1 MIIALIGFGEAG
13 LAIARSLGTGA
24 GDRATG
30 DRLSLCA
37 FDIKLADD
45 DDTVS
50 AAMAGRITGAGVE
63 PCATPADAV
72 GDADIVMSVVTADQ
86 AATAAALA
94 ARHLPQGALYL
105 DMNSCAPT
113 TKLMAANSIENAG
126 GIYVDVAVMAP
137 IEARGHETPMLAAA
151 PDPEAVAARLAA
163 AGLHPRFVGDE
174 IGRASTIKMLRS
186 VMVKGI
192 EALTAECFR
201 AAVKAGVAD
210 EVAHSLDASQTDMGW
225 AAQAAYNMERMTAH
239 GIRRAAEMRE
249 VAKTLRALD
258 IPPAMTT
265 GTIAWQD
272 DMGALDLT
280 LAPDAALATQIA
292 LIEQALDPDTHAD
305 TGTFD
310 QKRS

>member
-1 MIIALIGFGEAG
+1 MIITLIGFGEAG
-13 LAIARSLGTGA
+13 LAIAS
-24 GDRATG
+24 
-30 DRLSLCA
+30 SLCRADGAQPALRA
-37 FDIKLADD
+37 FDIKLGDD
-45 DDTVS
+45 DAVIA
-50 AAMAGRITGAGVE
+50 AAMATRIEGAGAMV
-63 PCATPADAV
+63 CHSPAEAV
-72 GDADIVMSVVTADQ
+72 AEADIVVSVVTADQ
-86 AATAAALA
+86 AATAAGLS

-113 TKLMAANSIENAG
+113 TKLIAGNSVENAG
-126 GIYVDVAVMAP
+126 GVYVDVAVMAP
-137 IEARGHETPMLAAA
+137 IEPRGHETPMLAATA
-151 PDPEAVAARLAA
+151 DPEAVATRLAA

-201 AAVKAGVAD
+201 AAVRAGVAD
-210 EVAHSLDASQTDMGW
+210 EVANSLDASQTDMGW
-225 AAQAAYNMERMTAH
+225 AEQAAYNMERMTAH

-280 LAPDAALATQIA
+280 LAPDAPLAEQIA
-292 LIEQALDPDTHAD
+292 VIEQAFGLNK
-305 TGTFD
+305 GT
-310 QKRS
+310 

>member
-13 LAIARSLGTGA
+13 LAIANSLGKTDGA
-24 GDRATG
+24 HPA
-30 DRLSLCA
+30 LCA
-37 FDIKLADD
+37 FDIKLVDD
-45 DDTVS
+45 DAAIA
-50 AAMAGRITGAGVE
+50 AAMTARIKNAGVTV
-63 PCATPADAV
+63 CIAPAEAV
-72 GDADIVMSVVTADQ
+72 AEADIVISVVTADQ
-86 AATAAALA
+86 AATAAELS

-113 TKLMAANSIENAG
+113 TKQIASSSIEPAG
-126 GIYVDVAVMAP
+126 GVYVDVAVMAP

-163 AGLHPRFVGDE
+163 AGLRPRFVGDE

-201 AAVKAGVAD
+201 AAIKAGVAD
-210 EVAHSLDASQTDMGW
+210 EVANSLDASQTDMGW
-225 AAQAAYNMERMTAH
+225 AEQAAYNMERMTAH

-272 DMGALDLT
+272 DMGALALA
-280 LAPDAALATQIA
+280 LAPDAALADQIA
-292 LIEQALDPDTHAD
+292 AIEQAFTSD
-305 TGTFD
+305 
-310 QKRS
+310 KERN

>member
-1 MIIALIGFGEAG
+1 MRIALIGFGEAG
-13 LAIARSLGTGA
+13 LAIATSLGQRD
-24 GDRATG
+24 GDRPAL
-30 DRLSLCA
+30 RA

-45 DDTVS
+45 DDAVS
-50 AAMAGRITGAGVE
+50 AAMAARIATAGVE
-63 PCATPADAV
+63 AATSPADAV
-72 GDADIVMSVVTADQ
+72 GEADIVISVVTADQ

-113 TKLMAANSIENAG
+113 TKQIAAGSIESAG
-126 GIYVDVAVMAP
+126 GTYVDVAVMAP
-137 IEARGHETPMLAAA
+137 IEPRGHETPMLAAA

-163 AGLHPRFVGDE
+163 AGLQPRFVGDT

-201 AAVKAGVAD
+201 AAVRADVAE
-210 EVAHSLDASQTDMGW
+210 EVASSLDASQTEMGW
-225 AAQAAYNMERMTAH
+225 AEQAAYNMERMTAH
-239 GIRRAAEMRE
+239 GVRRAAEMRE

-272 DMGALDLT
+272 DMGALDVT
-280 LAPDAALATQIA
+280 LAPDAALAEQIA
-292 LIEQALDPDTHAD
+292 FIEQALE
-305 TGTFD
+305 TGQD
-310 QKRS
+310 KSGQERR

>member
-1 MIIALIGFGEAG
+1 MVIGYGSLRMKIALIGFGEAG
-13 LAIARSLGTGA
+13 LAIATSLAQRG
-24 GDRATG
+24 GDRPAI
-30 DRLSLCA
+30 RA
-37 FDIKLADD
+37 FDIKLASDD
-45 DDTVS
+45 DAIST
-50 AAMAGRITGAGVE
+50 AMAARISSAGVD
-63 PCATPADAV
+63 AASSPADAV
-72 GDADIVMSVVTADQ
+72 GEADIVISVVTADQ

-94 ARHLPQGALYL
+94 ARYLPQGALYL

-113 TKLMAANSIENAG
+113 TKQIAAGSIEAKG
-126 GIYVDVAVMAP
+126 GTYVDVAVMAP
-137 IEARGHETPMLAAA
+137 IEPRGHETPMLAAA
-151 PDPEAVAARLAA
+151 PDPEAVAAQLAI
-163 AGLHPRFVGDE
+163 AGLHPRFVGDA

-201 AAVKAGVAD
+201 AAVRAGVAE
-210 EVAHSLDASQTDMGW
+210 EVATSLDASQTGMGW
-225 AAQAAYNMERMTAH
+225 AEQAAYNMERMTAH

-280 LAPDAALATQIA
+280 LAPDAALAEQIA
-292 LIEQALDPDTHAD
+292 FIEQALEAGKDIS
-305 TGTFD
+305 G
-310 QKRS
+310 

>member
-1 MIIALIGFGEAG
+1 MKIALIGFGEAG
-13 LAIARSLGTGA
+13 LAIATSLGQQD
-24 GDRATG
+24 GDKA
-30 DRLSLCA
+30 SLRA

-45 DDTVS
+45 DDAVS
-50 AAMAGRITGAGVE
+50 AAMAERIASAGVE
-63 PCATPADAV
+63 LSTSPTDAV
-72 GDADIVMSVVTADQ
+72 GDADIVISVVTADQ

-113 TKLMAANSIENAG
+113 TKQIAANSIEPAG

-137 IEARGHETPMLAAA
+137 IEPRGHETPMLAAA
-151 PDPEAVAARLAA
+151 PDPQAVAQRLAA
-163 AGLHPRFVGDE
+163 AGLRPRFVGDE

-201 AAVKAGVAD
+201 AAVSAGVAD
-210 EVAHSLDASQTDMGW
+210 EVANSLDASQTDMGW
-225 AAQAAYNMERMTAH
+225 AEQAAYNMERMTAH
-239 GIRRAAEMRE
+239 GVRRAAEMRE

-272 DMGALDLT
+272 NMGALDLT
-280 LAPDAALATQIA
+280 LAPDAALAEQIA
-292 LIEQALDPDTHAD
+292 LIEQALKSDTD
-305 TGTFD
+305 TSD
-310 QKRS
+310 QERS

>member
-13 LAIARSLGTGA
+13 LAIANSLGKADGTQPA
-24 GDRATG
+24 LR
-30 DRLSLCA
+30 A
-37 FDIKLADD
+37 FDIKLVDNDA
-45 DDTVS
+45 
-50 AAMAGRITGAGVE
+50 AIAMAMAARIENAGVTV
-63 PCATPADAV
+63 CIAPAEAV
-72 GDADIVMSVVTADQ
+72 AEADIVISVVTADQ
-86 AATAAALA
+86 AATAAELS

-113 TKLMAANSIENAG
+113 TKQIASSSIELAG
-126 GIYVDVAVMAP
+126 GVYVDVAVMAP

-163 AGLHPRFVGDE
+163 AGLRPRFVGDE

-201 AAVKAGVAD
+201 AAIKAGVAD
-210 EVAHSLDASQTDMGW
+210 EVANSLDASQTDMGW
-225 AAQAAYNMERMTAH
+225 AEQAAYNMERMTAH

-258 IPPAMTT
+258 IPPAMTS

-272 DMGALDLT
+272 DMGALALA
-280 LAPDAALATQIA
+280 LAPDAALADQIA
-292 LIEQALDPDTHAD
+292 AIEQAFTSD
-305 TGTFD
+305 
-310 QKRS
+310 KERN

>member
-1 MIIALIGFGEAG
+1 MNIALIGFGEAG
-13 LAIARSLGTGA
+13 LAIATSLCQ
-24 GDRATG
+24 ATG
-30 DRLSLCA
+30 DRPVLRA
-37 FDIKLADD
+37 FDIKLVDD
-45 DDTVS
+45 DDAVARQMEARIVEAGVS
-50 AAMAGRITGAGVE
+50 A
-63 PCATPADAV
+63 CASPVDAV
-72 GDADIVMSVVTADQ
+72 TDAGIVFSVVTADQ

-94 ARHLPQGALYL
+94 ARHLSPDALYL

-113 TKLMAANSIENAG
+113 TKQIAAGSVVSAG

-137 IEARGHETPMLAAA
+137 IEPRGHETPMLAAA
-151 PDPEAVAARLAA
+151 PNPETVAMRLAA
-163 AGLHPRFVGDE
+163 AGLRPRFVGDE

-201 AAVKAGVAD
+201 AAVTAGVAD
-210 EVAHSLDASQTDMGW
+210 EVANSLDASQTDMGW
-225 AAQAAYNMERMTAH
+225 AAQASYNMERMTAH

-272 DMGALDLT
+272 EMGALDLT
-280 LAPDAALATQIA
+280 LAPDAALSDQIA
-292 LIEQALDPDTHAD
+292 LIQQALESKKDP
-305 TGTFD
+305 
-310 QKRS
+310 

>member
-13 LAIARSLGTGA
+13 LAIASSLGRADGA
-24 GDRATG
+24 RPVL
-30 DRLSLCA
+30 RA
-37 FDIKLADD
+37 FDVKLGDD
-45 DDTVS
+45 DAAIA
-50 AAMAGRITGAGVE
+50 AAMAARIEGAGAMV
-63 PCATPADAV
+63 CHSPAEAV
-72 GDADIVMSVVTADQ
+72 AEADIVISVVTADQ
-86 AATAAALA
+86 AATAAGLS

-113 TKLMAANSIENAG
+113 TKLIAGNSIENAG
-126 GIYVDVAVMAP
+126 GVYVDVAVMAP
-137 IEARGHETPMLAAA
+137 IEPRGHETPMLAAA
-151 PDPEAVAARLAA
+151 PDPEAVAARLAT

-201 AAVKAGVAD
+201 AAVRAGVAD
-210 EVAHSLDASQTDMGW
+210 EVANSLDASQPDMGW
-225 AAQAAYNMERMTAH
+225 ADQAAYNMERMTAH

-249 VAKTLRALD
+249 VAKTLRALE
-258 IPPAMTT
+258 ISPAMTT

-280 LAPDAALATQIA
+280 LAPDAPLADQIA
-292 LIEQALDPDTHAD
+292 VIEQAFGLNK
-305 TGTFD
+305 GT
-310 QKRS
+310 

>member
-13 LAIARSLGTGA
+13 LAIATSLGAADGGRPTL
-24 GDRATG
+24 R
-30 DRLSLCA
+30 A
-37 FDIKLADD
+37 FDIKLVDD
-45 DDTVS
+45 DDMIA
-50 AAMAGRITGAGVE
+50 AAMTARIRSAGV
-63 PCATPADAV
+63 DAAASPQEAV
-72 GDADIVMSVVTADQ
+72 ADADIVISVVTADQ
-86 AATAAALA
+86 AATVAGLA

-113 TKLMAANSIENAG
+113 TKQTAGRAVETAG
-126 GIYVDVAVMAP
+126 GVYVDVAVMAP
-137 IEARGHETPMLAAA
+137 IEPRGHETPMLAAA
-151 PDPEAVAARLAA
+151 PDPEAVATRLGH
-163 AGLHPRFVGDE
+163 AGLRPRFVGSD

-201 AAVKAGVAD
+201 AAIKAGVAD
-210 EVAHSLDASQTDMGW
+210 EVANSLDASQPKMGW
-225 AAQAAYNMERMTAH
+225 AEQAAYNMERMTAH
-239 GIRRAAEMRE
+239 GIRRAAEMRD

-280 LAPDAALATQIA
+280 LAPDAALAEQIA
-292 LIEQALDPDTHAD
+292 LIEQAITS
-305 TGTFD
+305 
-310 QKRS
+310 KMERS